1 MDAVGDILS
10 GLIQV
15 YCLLLELLAEV
26 AIRLVQLL
34 FFVVE
39 NIVCGVLW
47 LCRCTKFAG
56 PRRQRKLPEE
66 TRYLIRSCLHTT
78 LALSLLSVVLYFAW
92 PKKPAVPEPSAS
104 PPPPTKIEKAQKVIE
119 KAKRIKDALLPP
131 KPQP

>member
-1 MDAVGDILS
+1 MDVAGDIFSALA
-10 GLIQV
+10 QAV
-15 YCLLLELLAEV
+15 LELV
-26 AIRLVQLL
+26 IRLLQLL
-34 FFVVE
+34 FYVVE
-39 NIVCGVLW
+39 NIVYGVLW

-92 PKKPAVPEPSAS
+92 PKKPAVPEPAASS
-104 PPPPTKIEKAQKVIE
+104 PPSPTKIEKAHKVIE